1 MFPLVVPFDAE
12 NFDEKFLDE
21 LLGEDKN
28 SVAIYPLS
36 LALDPK
42 TRETLVYNAEGKLI
56 ATIAADRVSRSWPE
70 DADPSRVTLLL
81 DLLPMEDV
89 ACTRKA
95 VSRNTT
101 RRKPPRQHKLAKWR
115 RAVSGQTSSALPGFS
130 A

>member
-36 LALDPK
+36 LILDPK
-42 TRETLVYNAEGKLI
+42 TRKTLVYNAEGKLI
-56 ATIAADRVSRSWPE
+56 AAIPADRVSLEWPE
-70 DADPSRVTLLL
+70 DADPARVTLLL
-81 DLLPMEDV
+81 DLLPAEDV

-95 VSRNTT
+95 ASRNTT
-101 RRKPPRQHKLAKWR
+101 RFKPPRQHKLAGHR
-115 RAVSGQTSSALPGFS
+115 RAVSGQSSSALPGFS